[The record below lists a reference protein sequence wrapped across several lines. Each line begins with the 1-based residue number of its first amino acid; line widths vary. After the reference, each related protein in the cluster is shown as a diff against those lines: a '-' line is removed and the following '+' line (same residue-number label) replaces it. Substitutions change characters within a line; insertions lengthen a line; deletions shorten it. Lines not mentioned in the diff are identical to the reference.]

1 MAKPPSKR
9 RKTGRKTQA
18 SKGGRP
24 RVITPWVLQK
34 LREAYLLDATDEEAA
49 EYAGISAGTLYNY
62 QREKPE
68 FIEQKGGWKSS
79 VTFKAKISVAA
90 AVENDPDLA
99 LRLLERR
106 QKEHYSTRTETEAKL
121 EVKIMND
128 IEMDGVPLIF
138 NIGERAARNVE

>member
-9 RKTGRKTQA
+9 KKPGTKSQA

-24 RVITPWVLQK
+24 RVITPLVLQK
-34 LREAYLLDATDEEAA
+34 LREAYLLDATDEEAS
-49 EYAGISAGTLYNY
+49 EYAGINAGTLYNY
-62 QREKPE
+62 QREHPG
-68 FIEQKGGWKSS
+68 FIEKKQGWKSS
-79 VTFKAKISVAA
+79 VTFKAKKKVAE
-90 AVENDPDLA
+90 AVETDADLA